1 MSQLIVK
8 AQLFLLYVLHIQN
21 KEVTDIF
28 QATALPIRVKQPH
41 QIYSVE
47 TVAF

>member
-21 KEVTDIF
+21 EVTDIF
-28 QATALPIRVKQPH
+28 QATALPIRVKQPY

>member
-28 QATALPIRVKQPH
+28 PGNSFAHSSKATLS
-41 QIYSVE
+41 YL
-47 TVAF
+47 